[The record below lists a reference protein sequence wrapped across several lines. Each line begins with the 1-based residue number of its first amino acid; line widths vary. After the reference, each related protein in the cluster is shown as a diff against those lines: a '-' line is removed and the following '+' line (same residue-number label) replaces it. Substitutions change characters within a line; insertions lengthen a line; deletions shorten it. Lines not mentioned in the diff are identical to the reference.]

1 MNPDLIILI
10 EKEKKERGNM
20 NINNFTI
27 EKGIP
32 APRPHIRGGFISI
45 LRKMDIGDSVLV
57 PRPERNRVLSNAYHA
72 ASKTGMKVVSR
83 KNSDGSVRL
92 WRIK

>member
-10 EKEKKERGNM
+10 EKEKKEREYM
-20 NINNFTI
+20 DINNFTI

-32 APRPHIRGGFISI
+32 APKPKSRGFIAV
-45 LRKMDIGDSVLV
+45 LRKMNIGDSVLV
-57 PRPERNRVLSNAYHA
+57 PRTEYSRVLSNAYYTA
-72 ASKTGMKVVSR
+72 RKYGMKVVSR
-83 KNSDGSVRL
+83 KNSDGSIRF